1 MRTIP
6 LLVESER
13 GHDTIDVPQTQLQN
27 AVESQLKDDKWVT
40 LEKEDG
46 NTKILTESDMPKE
59 QPKEETPKGQAEDK
73 QNKLDDDLGDLL
85 DKPAETQ
92 EDWADNFKK
101 VRSATATN
109 KSKGG

>member
-1 MRTIP
+1 MKIIP

-13 GHDTIDVPQTQLQN
+13 GHDTIGVPQNQLQD
-27 AVESQLKDDKWVT
+27 AVEKQLKDDKWVT

-46 NTKILTESDMPKE
+46 DTKILTESDIPKE
-59 QPKEETPKGQAEDK
+59 QPKGAEQKDK
-73 QNKLDDDLGDLL
+73 QNKLDDELGDLL
-85 DKPAETQ
+85 DKPKPAEA